1 MDLEQALQSLANHES
16 FYTFI
21 NTIHQLREES
31 IGELYKADYDNLHQ
45 VSGKIL
51 AYDQLLQMADYE
63 TLKRRFG

>member
-21 NTIHQLREES
+21 NTVHQLREES
-31 IGELYKADYDNLHQ
+31 ISELYKADYDNLHQ

-51 AYDQLLQMADYE
+51 AYDQLLQMADHE

>member
-31 IGELYKADYDNLHQ
+31 ISELYKADYDNLHQ

-51 AYDQLLQMADYE
+51 AYDQLLQMADHE

>member
-21 NTIHQLREES
+21 NTVHQLREES

-51 AYDQLLQMADYE
+51 AYDQLLQMADHE

>member
-16 FYTFI
+16 FYTFM

-31 IGELYKADYDNLHQ
+31 IGELHKADYDNLHQ
-45 VSGKIL
+45 VSGKMS
-51 AYDQLLQMADYE
+51 DFD

>member
-21 NTIHQLREES
+21 NTVHQLREES

-51 AYDQLLQMADYE
+51 AYDQLLQMADHD

>member
-21 NTIHQLREES
+21 NTVHQLREES

-51 AYDQLLQMADYE
+51 AYDQLLQMADFE

>member
-31 IGELYKADYDNLHQ
+31 ISELYKADYDNLHQ
-45 VSGKIL
+45 VSGKIV
-51 AYDQLLQMADYE
+51 AYDQLLQMADQE

>member
-51 AYDQLLQMADYE
+51 AYDQLLQMADHE

>member
-1 MDLEQALQSLANHES
+1 MDLEQALQALANHES

-21 NTIHQLREES
+21 NTVHQLREES

>member
-1 MDLEQALQSLANHES
+1 MDLEQSLQSLANHES